1 MRSDEKRRLRLN
13 RETLRVLDRDA
24 LARVAGGDGPG
35 IESDVGT
42 TVDCIDKCPKSNGWS
57 RADAPLGICTTVKG

>member
-24 LARVAGGDGPG
+24 LAGVAAGFG
-35 IESDVGT
+35 ETLECVAML
-42 TVDCIDKCPKSNGWS
+42 PKSNGWS
-57 RADAPLGICTTVKG
+57 RGEMLAAACTAVKI

>member
-24 LARVAGGDGPG
+24 LAGVAGGDD
-35 IESDVGT
+35 SVM
-42 TVDCIDKCPKSNGWS
+42 CLAKYPKSNGWS
-57 RADAPLGICTTVKG
+57 RVDGVANMGCALTKG